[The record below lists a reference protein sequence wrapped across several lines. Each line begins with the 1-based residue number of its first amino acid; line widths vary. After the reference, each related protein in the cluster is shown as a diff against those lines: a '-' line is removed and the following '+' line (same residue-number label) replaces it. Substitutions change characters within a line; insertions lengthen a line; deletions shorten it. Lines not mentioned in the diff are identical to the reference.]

1 MTEFSELL
9 LSPVLHQNLARNSF
23 VTPTPV
29 QAQSIPPALTGAD
42 VVATAQTGTGK
53 TLAFLLP
60 IMNSLLNNVSSP
72 TASEDRSASKQIR
85 ALVLS
90 PTRELAIQIA
100 ETFSKLAVGTGLR
113 AAVVVGGLSEQT
125 QLNAIKRGVQLVIA
139 TPGRL
144 EDFLNRRLV
153 NLGAVQT
160 LVLDEADR
168 MLDMGFLP
176 AIEKILALL
185 PGNRQSL
192 FFSAT
197 MEKSVERL
205 IARHSKS
212 PVRIAVGGSNMKT
225 PEQVDLHV
233 YEVDNHLKVGL
244 LKHLL
249 GQETGSFLVFAR
261 TKHATDRLAK
271 RLTGSGMRAVA
282 MHGDRTQN
290 QRNQALAGFRDGRY
304 RVLVATDVAA
314 RGIHVDSVAHV
325 VNFDLPQAPQDFIH
339 RVGRTGRAGQRGSAS
354 TFSLRSE
361 RGEIRRIERECK
373 VRLLRQELSPA
384 VMSELMTLASAE
396 SETAHE
402 IETAE
407 PRRFQPSYRSEQ
419 GRSGQRRFD
428 QPRYDQARSGEG
440 GSFERGN
447 RAEYVRP
454 EEGARADQDRTDP
467 RTTPLIKRE
476 FSSEKRKVGG
486 FKSPGGFK
494 RGAQRR
500 SGPRFAAAKA

>member
-1 MTEFSELL
+1 MNQFSELTL
-9 LSPVLHQNLARNSF
+9 PASIHQNLARHLF

-29 QAQSIPPALTGAD
+29 QSQAIPPALAGSD

-60 IMNSLLNNVSSP
+60 VMDKLLKNTGAGDP
-72 TASEDRSASKQIR
+72 RGASAPIG
-85 ALVLS
+85 ALILS

-100 ETFSKLAVGTGLR
+100 ETFEKLAGGTGIR
-113 AAVVVGGLSEQT
+113 AAIVVGGLSEQT
-125 QLNAIKRGVQLVIA
+125 QLNAIRRGARMVIA

-144 EDFLNRRLV
+144 EDFLNRRLIK
-153 NLGAVQT
+153 LGAVET

-176 AIEKILALL
+176 AIEKILTAL
-185 PGNRQSL
+185 PANRQSL

-197 MEKSVERL
+197 MEKDVERL

-212 PVRIAVGGSNMKT
+212 PVRIAVGSSTMQA
-225 PEQVDLHV
+225 PEQIDLHV
-233 YEVDNHLKVGL
+233 YEVEHDMKLGL
-244 LKHLL
+244 LRHMLSK
-249 GQETGSFLVFAR
+249 ETGSFLVFAR

-271 RLTGSGMRAVA
+271 RLTGYGLRAVA
-282 MHGDRTQN
+282 MHGNRTQN

-325 VNFDLPQAPQDFIH
+325 VNYDLPQAPQDFIH

-373 VRLLRQELSPA
+373 LRMERREVSPDVVREEREPRE
-384 VMSELMTLASAE
+384 SESASA
-396 SETAHE
+396 SE
-402 IETAE
+402 
-407 PRRFQPSYRSEQ
+407 P
-419 GRSGQRRFD
+419 
-428 QPRYDQARSGEG
+428 
-440 GSFERGN
+440 ER
-447 RAEYVRP
+447 
-454 EEGARADQDRTDP
+454 
-467 RTTPLIKRE
+467 KH
-476 FSSEKRKVGG
+476 SS
-486 FKSPGGFK
+486 S
-494 RGAQRR
+494 
-500 SGPRFAAAKA
+500 AKAFSFKGNKKVFPSARHNRHTGSGSR